1 VGAAAAAGLLTA
13 AGVRRHGFPPGRQLV
28 GVAHGLGR
36 AGRRQP
42 PVPKI
47 GRGTNQCDPDQS
59 VEVLLGRGTVEE
71 HQCEIRVPLEE
82 LVEVVGHHAV
92 WLNR

>member
-1 VGAAAAAGLLTA
+1 MGTATAAGLLTA
-13 AGVRRHGFPPGRQLV
+13 ASLRRDGFPPGRQLV

-47 GRGTNQCDPDQS
+47 GREADQS
-59 VEVLLGRGTVEE
+59 GEVLLGRRTVEE
-71 HQCEIRVPLEE
+71 HPCDIRIPLEE
-82 LVEVVGHHAV
+82 PVKVVGHHAV
-92 WLNR
+92 WLNC